1 MPLTIGGPPVKRR
14 WTASKKPVTV
24 FRDRWQQEKAIG
36 LFSQNP
42 AYGSSLF
49 LETRQYQCGPLTF
62 RLALIKFH
70 NMTDVHND
78 ALEDD
83 DFDTIL
89 SKDINFSGTLNFEK
103 PFLIRGKLSG
113 NIVAHGLLVV
123 DEEAVVEAN
132 INASKVV
139 IRGSVK
145 GDVTASEKVEVS
157 ITGSLIGN
165 VKAPEIFMET
175 GCTFNGRCT
184 MTERIPKL

>member
-1 MPLTIGGPPVKRR
+1 
-14 WTASKKPVTV
+14 
-24 FRDRWQQEKAIG
+24 
-36 LFSQNP
+36 
-42 AYGSSLF
+42 
-49 LETRQYQCGPLTF
+49 
-62 RLALIKFH
+62 
-70 NMTDVHND
+70 MTDVHND

-89 SKDINFSGTLNFEK
+89 SKDITFSGTLNFEK

-113 NIVAHGLLVV
+113 NIIAKGLLVV

-132 INASKVV
+132 INASRVV

-145 GDVTASEKVEVS
+145 GDVNATEKVEVTV
-157 ITGSLIGN
+157 TGKLLGN

-184 MTERIPKL
+184 MTERNLKP